1 MFRGNDPK
9 PGRAEMRLRR
19 KREYIVKMLRD
30 VAWDVLPWMILQ
42 VLRAAWSIGAGII
55 AGWFIHT
62 LLGIG

>member
-1 MFRGNDPK
+1 
-9 PGRAEMRLRR
+9 MRLRR